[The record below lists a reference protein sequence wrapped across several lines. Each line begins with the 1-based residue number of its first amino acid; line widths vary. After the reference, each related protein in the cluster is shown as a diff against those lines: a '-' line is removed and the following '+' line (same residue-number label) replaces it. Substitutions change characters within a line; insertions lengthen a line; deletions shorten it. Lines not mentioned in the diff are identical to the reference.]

1 VQDQTEKD
9 ANASALR
16 NQQKGK
22 IVQRFHSRR
31 GCLIT
36 LTFPE
41 MDAVPE
47 ILTRR
52 PQPQR
57 QQQQQQ
63 QQEQQESSTTSS
75 SSPTDPS
82 SQEQSQHEGPLRCVI
97 TGKPAKYKDPLTKFP
112 YYNLE
117 AFKELRRR
125 HENGIPIDVANGSSK
140 PKQESSGNGEPATNP
155 PDNAASTTSI
165 PPVIKEN
172 DNTKPKKPAVSTN
185 PRPPSATL
193 PSKYNATKPSSK
205 PVGPPKS
212 KLPFQSPKPEPKPAA
227 VGASNVTDGAKDS
240 STSAATHSQAPSI
253 EHLKFSWGQSGS
265 SNTDSQESPS
275 GRRLSRRTWKPSE
288 KVLETISMSPKKD
301 GVIAAPPGL
310 LIKPEQVM
318 RDGNFVPSIPA
329 APSLSNTKPENN
341 GKEVST
347 TTTAGKKNTTNAG
360 PKPASVAGEKSADKI
375 TTKKKTAPAK
385 SKAPGT
391 QKKAPTKRS
400 TAKPKPAPATRPKA
414 AKAVPSSTTAVVCA
428 SKKTSANA
436 PPHTSAAV
444 APPSKARGSKPSS
457 NGTTMKIPSPELEKQ
472 LQNLYEVPKSDKDG
486 GDNGNG
492 ASSND
497 ESSQPQYIT
506 QGALIQEVISNYAK
520 RHVQP
525 EETTNPA
532 SEQPKSQE
540 NESEPTHDPPAPPPI
555 DNNKEDKKEEK

>member
-1 VQDQTEKD
+1 
-9 ANASALR
+9 
-16 NQQKGK
+16 
-22 IVQRFHSRR
+22 
-31 GCLIT
+31 
-36 LTFPE
+36 

-52 PQPQR
+52 PQLQP

-63 QQEQQESSTTSS
+63 QQEQQESSATSS
-75 SSPTDPS
+75 SSPPDPS

-97 TGKPAKYKDPLTKFP
+97 TGKPARYKDPLTKFP

-125 HENGIPIDVANGSSK
+125 HENGVPIDVANGSSK
-140 PKQESSGNGEPATNP
+140 PKQESSVNGEAATDP

-165 PPVIKEN
+165 PPAIKEN

-185 PRPPSATL
+185 PRPPSAKL
-193 PSKYNATKPSSK
+193 PPKFNATKPNSK
-205 PVGPPKS
+205 PAGPPKS

-227 VGASNVTDGAKDS
+227 VGASNVIEGAKDS
-240 STSAATHSQAPSI
+240 STPAAQAPSI

-288 KVLETISMSPKKD
+288 KVLETISMSPQKD

-318 RDGNFVPSIPA
+318 KDGNFVPSIPA

-347 TTTAGKKNTTNAG
+347 TTTGDKKTTTNTG
-360 PKPASVAGEKSADKI
+360 PKPASIAGGKSADKI
-375 TTKKKTAPAK
+375 PAKKKTAPAK

-400 TAKPKPAPATRPKA
+400 TAKPKPTPATRPKA

-428 SKKTSANA
+428 SKTTSANA
-436 PPHTSAAV
+436 PPYTSAAV
-444 APPSKARGSKPSS
+444 APPSKARGTKPSS
-457 NGTTMKIPSPELEKQ
+457 NDTTMKIASPELEKQ
-472 LQNLYEVPKSDKDG
+472 LQKLYEVPKSDKYG

-492 ASSND
+492 TSSND
-497 ESSQPQYIT
+497 ESSKPQYIT
-506 QGALIQEVISNYAK
+506 QGDLIQEVISNYAK
-520 RHVQP
+520 RHVKS
-525 EETTNPA
+525 EETTNPP

-540 NESEPTHDPPAPPPI
+540 NESEPKHDPPAPPPI
-555 DNNKEDKKEEK
+555 DNNKEDKKEEE